1 VSLHRYPPQSLFGDY
16 MRAGIGLL
24 LTVPPLL
31 FFSPGAAIGLAL
43 VIVAG
48 VCMFFVVRT
57 VDRNRSIISVDDDG
71 ISLTSFRSV
80 RVAWVEVARMNLAYY
95 AIKRDKTGGWMEL
108 TLKDARSTIKLD
120 SRLEGFLVIVM
131 KAARIA
137 RERRLPLNQITLSNL
152 KALNITG
159 E

>member
-16 MRAGIGLL
+16 MRAGLGLL

-31 FFSPGAAIGLAL
+31 FFSPGTAIGLAL

-57 VDRNRSIISVDDDG
+57 VDRNRAIISVDDDG
-71 ISLTSFRSV
+71 ISLTSFRNA
-80 RVAWVEVARMNLAYY
+80 RVAWAEMARMNLAYY

-108 TLKDARSTIKLD
+108 TLKDAKNTIKLD
-120 SRLEGFLVIVM
+120 SRSPRASRAS
-131 KAARIA
+131 AACRST
-137 RERRLPLNQITLSNL
+137 RSPCRTSRRSTSRAS
-152 KALNITG
+152 KR
-159 E
+159 

>member
-1 VSLHRYPPQSLFGDY
+1 MSTHRYPPQSLFGDY
-16 MRAGIGLL
+16 MRAGLGLL

-31 FFSPGAAIGLAL
+31 FFSPGTAIGLAL
-43 VIVAG
+43 FIVAA

-57 VDRNRSIISVDDDG
+57 LDRNRAIISIDDEG
-71 ISLTSFRSV
+71 ITLTSFRSA
-80 RVAWVEVARMNLAYY
+80 RVAWTEMARMNLAYY

-108 TLKDARSTIKLD
+108 TLKDDKNTIKLD
-120 SRLEGFLVIVM
+120 SRLEGFLVIVV